1 MMDRTISVIIPVI
14 NEEDKIGHCLEAVF
28 SQTINAIEVIV
39 VDGHSTD
46 RTVKVA
52 EKFPVQILYEDY
64 HTRAGACQ
72 VGVENA
78 NGEFISFTDADCIPK
93 TNWLESLLNEFDEG
107 IVGVGGGIVN
117 IGEGIWADSINLI
130 SGTFLGSANSVQ
142 GRFFKDKRFVKSIS
156 GCNNMYRKIDILK
169 VGGFNLRLSTAEDTE
184 LNSRMLKLGKL
195 LYTPNAVVLHN
206 HKRGLR
212 KFAKR
217 MYQYGYGRATAGLW
231 DLQVVPPII
240 AFLLFISLVI
250 TPWVLVGM
258 FALYAIMLG
267 FMGIKFAISKM
278 SIIYIISIPIV
289 YVIEHMF
296 YTLGFWR
303 GILKFLGETI

>member
-1 MMDRTISVIIPVI
+1 MDRTISVIIPVI
-14 NEEDKIGHCLEAVF
+14 NGEDKIERCLEAVF
-28 SQTINAIEVIV
+28 CQTINPLEVIV

-52 EKFPVQILYEDY
+52 EKFPVMILYEDY

-195 LYTPNAVVLHN
+195 VYTPNAVVLHN
-206 HKRGLR
+206 HKRGLG

-217 MYQYGYGRATAGLW
+217 MYQYGYGRAISGLW
-231 DLQVVPPII
+231 DLQVIPPIL
-240 AFLLFISLVI
+240 AFLFVIYLII
-250 TPWVLVGM
+250 TPWFFLSMLVLYIVM
-258 FALYAIMLG
+258 IG
-267 FMGIKFAISKM
+267 FMAIKFSISKM
-278 SIIYIISIPIV
+278 NLVYLISVPAVYI
-289 YVIEHMF
+289 IEHMS
-296 YTLGFWR
+296 YILGFWR
-303 GILKFLGETI
+303 GFLAGLREKL